1 MKDLKELE
9 KLVKKL
15 NTKKKEI
22 KAEIA
27 KQTEM
32 LQKQLTEVENEI
44 KSINKDIKKINEN
57 RVNDK
62 SVHILERFIIW
73 NGLKHD
79 KASWLIDRGPIRDTL
94 FDEGDRHRTYSIVE
108 TLNVYLAEYVLN
120 NFDED
125 DFPEIEDFY
134 DFSLVSTEGIKFF
147 NEKLGEVA
155 QKELTELIENAIE
168 MNIDEFTYDW

>member
-1 MKDLKELE
+1 MKDLKKLE
-9 KLVKKL
+9 KLVKRL
-15 NTKKKEI
+15 NDKKKEI
-22 KAEIA
+22 KSEIA

-62 SVHILERFIIW
+62 SVHILERFMFWSIM
-73 NGLKHD
+73 KHEN
-79 KASWLIDRGPIRDTL
+79 SRWLINRGPIRDTL
-94 FDEGDRHRTYSIVE
+94 FNDCDRHRTYSIVE
-108 TLNVYLAEYVLN
+108 TLNDYLAEYVYN

-134 DFSLVSTEGIKFF
+134 DFTLTSPEGVKFF
-147 NEKLGEVA
+147 NERLDEVA
-155 QKELTELIENAIE
+155 QKELIQLIENAIE
-168 MNIDEFTYDW
+168 MNIDNFTCDW